1 MYVYPIQCTS
11 FGFKRCRAA
20 RRPRLTAG
28 AGSPT
33 ALNEKGR
40 SVLTTMV
47 KSALHGL
54 KVTERMEQFLP
65 PAVRLGPRPRL
76 LGKRARPSI
85 LQEGP

>member
-1 MYVYPIQCTS
+1 
-11 FGFKRCRAA
+11 
-20 RRPRLTAG
+20 
-28 AGSPT
+28 
-33 ALNEKGR
+33 
-40 SVLTTMV
+40 VLTTMV

>member
-1 MYVYPIQCTS
+1 M
-11 FGFKRCRAA
+11 
-20 RRPRLTAG
+20 
-28 AGSPT
+28 
-33 ALNEKGR
+33 
-40 SVLTTMV
+40 LTTMV

-65 PAVRLGPRPRL
+65 PAVRLGPRPRPRL